1 MAYLG
6 NQPVVGDSTNTF
18 KVLDD
23 ISTFTLTF
31 DASSSDV
38 VSVANDT
45 LSIGQH
51 RFITGQ
57 KVTYSDGGGTAIT
70 GLTDGTSY
78 FIIKEDQTSI
88 KLATSASNATSATA
102 IDLTGLG
109 AGTSHTLNV
118 KFDGTNT
125 KFKATHSTGTKSK
138 ITRPAQL
145 SLSVNGV
152 IQHPSTDYTIES
164 DSTIVFSTAPVATD
178 KVFGSFIGEV
188 ASVFDLEDNTIDEF
202 SGDGSTTTFNLSKV
216 PPSRRDVM
224 VTLDG
229 VVQYPDT
236 SSTTRAYSVAGS
248 QLIFTSA
255 PADGVVIQV
264 RHIGFA
270 GASSASVTSFYGREG
285 AVVLRSSDNISVN
298 DITAAGNVSIAGTL
312 TYEDVTN
319 VDSVGLITARN
330 GISVT
335 GGDIKVGSGITL
347 SPDGD
352 VFTVGVSTF
361 NGNVLVGSDG
371 KVGIGTDNPTTI
383 LDARGNVQFGDGGGF
398 DMNILGTRHQFSIN
412 GSEKVRIN
420 SSGQVRMNNAGSP
433 SADLHVG
440 GTNAVLNGYF
450 QTSSSTGA
458 YHKYS
463 LGDSGADLG
472 YLGSARQISS
482 SGQSVGFVMRS
493 EGHIEF
499 CTGGS
504 TERLRIASDGN
515 VLVGSGITLSPD
527 GDGFFTGITTIRS
540 ASFGGG
546 VLQETFHNDTSAV
559 SGTHNHDV
567 LTYGMVWNGSTNAG
581 GSFVINIRGDAN
593 TTFDSLLGIGKVTTM
608 TIYSANNNASNYM
621 TAFQIDGS
629 AQTIKY
635 SGGSAPSAATGS
647 GVDLYSLTILK
658 TAANTYSVFGNFTN
672 FA

>member
-31 DASSSDV
+31 DGSSSDV

-57 KVTYSDGGGTAIT
+57 KVTYSDGGGTVIT

-78 FIIKEDQTSI
+78 FIIKEDQTTI
-88 KLATSASNATSATA
+88 KLATSASNASNAVA
-102 IDLTGLG
+102 IDLTGVG

-125 KFKATHSTGTKSK
+125 KFKATHTNGIKSK

-145 SLSVNGV
+145 ILSVNGV
-152 IQHPSTDYTIES
+152 IQHPSTNYSIES

-188 ASVFDLEDNTIDEF
+188 ASVFDLEDNTVDEF

-216 PPSRRDVM
+216 PPSRRDIM

-236 SSTTRAYSVAGS
+236 SSTTRAYSLAQS
-248 QLIFTSA
+248 QLVFTSA
-255 PADGVVIQV
+255 PDDGVLIQV

-270 GASSASVTSFYGREG
+270 GASSAAVTSFYGRDG
-285 AVVLRSSDNISVN
+285 SVVLTSSDNISVN
-298 DITAAGNVSIAGTL
+298 NITADGNVSIAGTL

-319 VDSVGLITARN
+319 VDSVGLITARD
-330 GISVT
+330 GVSVT

-352 VFTVGVSTF
+352 GFYTGVITATSFVGDISNTTGINTANVRTGILDVAGIATF
-361 NGNVLVGSDG
+361 RSNTLVGSGITLSPDG
-371 KVGIGTDNPTTI
+371 DGFYTGVVTATSFVGDISNTTGINTANVRTGI
-383 LDARGNVQFGDGGGF
+383 LDV
-398 DMNILGTRHQFSIN
+398 
-412 GSEKVRIN
+412 
-420 SSGQVRMNNAGSP
+420 AGI
-433 SADLHVG
+433 A
-440 GTNAVLNGYF
+440 TF
-450 QTSSSTGA
+450 
-458 YHKYS
+458 
-463 LGDSGADLG
+463 
-472 YLGSARQISS
+472 
-482 SGQSVGFVMRS
+482 RS
-493 EGHIEF
+493 N
-499 CTGGS
+499 T
-504 TERLRIASDGN
+504 
-515 VLVGSGITLSPD
+515 LVGSGITLSPD
-527 GDGFFTGITTIRS
+527 GDGFFTGITTTTSFNVGTGITFSSSS

-546 VLQETFHNDTSAV
+546 LLQETFHNDTSAV

-581 GSFVINIRGDAN
+581 GSFVINIRGDVN
-593 TTFDSLLGIGKVTTM
+593 TKFDSLIGIGKVTTM
-608 TIYSANNNASNYM
+608 TIYSANNSSSNYM
-621 TAFQIDGS
+621 SAFQIDGS

-658 TAANTYSVFGNFTN
+658 TAADTYSVFGSFTN

>member
-31 DASSSDV
+31 DGSSSDV
-38 VSVANDT
+38 VSVVNDT
-45 LSIGQH
+45 LSIGNH

-57 KVTYSDGGGTAIT
+57 KVTYSCTVGTVIT

-102 IDLTGLG
+102 IDLTGVG
-109 AGTSHTLNV
+109 GGTIHTLNV

-125 KFKATHSTGTKSK
+125 KFKATHSNGTKSK

-152 IQHPSTDYTIES
+152 IQHPSTDYTIGS

-236 SSTTRAYSVAGS
+236 SSTTRAYTVAGS
-248 QLIFTSA
+248 QLVFTSA
-255 PADGVVIQV
+255 PAAGVVIQV

-270 GASSASVTSFYGREG
+270 GASSASVTSFYGRDG
-285 AVVLRSSDNISVN
+285 AVVLTSSDNISVN
-298 DITAAGNVSIAGTL
+298 NITAAGNVSIAGTL

-319 VDSVGLITARN
+319 VDSVGLITARSGVKVGS
-330 GISVT
+330 GITLSPDGDGFYT
-335 GGDIKVGSGITL
+335 GIITATSFVGDISNATGINTANVRTGILDVAGIATFRSNTLVGSGITL

-352 VFTVGVSTF
+352 VFAVGVSTF
-361 NGNVLVGSDG
+361 NGNVLVGSGITLSPDG
-371 KVGIGTDNPTTI
+371 DGFYTGVVTATSFVGDISNTTGINTANVRTGI
-383 LDARGNVQFGDGGGF
+383 LDV
-398 DMNILGTRHQFSIN
+398 
-412 GSEKVRIN
+412 
-420 SSGQVRMNNAGSP
+420 AGI
-433 SADLHVG
+433 A
-440 GTNAVLNGYF
+440 TF
-450 QTSSSTGA
+450 
-458 YHKYS
+458 
-463 LGDSGADLG
+463 
-472 YLGSARQISS
+472 
-482 SGQSVGFVMRS
+482 RS
-493 EGHIEF
+493 N
-499 CTGGS
+499 T
-504 TERLRIASDGN
+504 
-515 VLVGSGITLSPD
+515 LVGSGITLSPD
-527 GDGFFTGITTIRS
+527 GDGFFTGITTAKS

-608 TIYSANNNASNYM
+608 TIYSANNSTSNYM

-635 SGGSAPSAATGS
+635 ANATTPSAATGS

-658 TAANTYSVFGNFTN
+658 TAANTYSVFGSFTN